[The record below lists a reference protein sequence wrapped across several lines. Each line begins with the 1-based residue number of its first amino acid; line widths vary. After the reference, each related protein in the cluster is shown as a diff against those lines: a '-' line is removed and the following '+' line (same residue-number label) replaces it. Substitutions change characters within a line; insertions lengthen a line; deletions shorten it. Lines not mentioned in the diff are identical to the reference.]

1 MTTWR
6 PLAPEVVLVAAGEPD
21 PLPIALQDRVDRA
34 WNEARDKNATLFD
47 GGVFSH
53 HRIDM
58 DSQGRVIRVEGR
70 IVPYSRYL
78 ACRVDRDLGDEVG
91 LWVMGVT
98 GLLLCR
104 EGAVAGR
111 RSRTATGA
119 GELELAPAG
128 TIGRSDVREGAI
140 DVRRCILAELDEEL
154 GLAATDLSEMPEP
167 FALVEDAAVRV
178 ADVALWMRSPLPF
191 GQIAAIHREQPG
203 REYDRL
209 RLVRRS
215 GSELRLL
222 MPTSLAAM
230 DAADGLLRG
239 VSLGGPGGTP
249 GNRGIISGA
258 APAEPSASLEDTS

>member
-6 PLAPEVVLVAAGEPD
+6 PLSPEVVLVAAGEPD

-53 HRIDM
+53 HRVDM
-58 DSQGRVIRVEGR
+58 DSQGRVIRIEGR
-70 IVPYSRYL
+70 MVPYSRYL
-78 ACRVDRDLGDEVG
+78 ACRVDGDLGDELG

-98 GLLLCR
+98 GLLLCL

-128 TIGRSDVREGAI
+128 TIGRSDVREGTI
-140 DVRRCILAELDEEL
+140 DVRRCILAELEEEV
-154 GLAATDLSEMPEP
+154 GLAAADLSEMPEP
-167 FALVEDAAVRV
+167 FALVEDEATRV
-178 ADVALWMRSPLPF
+178 ADVALWMRSLLPF
-191 GQIAAIHREQPG
+191 DQIAAIHGQQPG
-203 REYDRL
+203 REYDQL

-215 GSELRLL
+215 DSALRLL
-222 MPTSLAAM
+222 LPTSQALI
-230 DAADGLLRG
+230 DAAAGLLHG
-239 VSLGGPGGTP
+239 ASLGSLGGTP
-249 GNRGIISGA
+249 GNRGIISGV
-258 APAEPSASLEDTS
+258 APAEPSASLEDKS

>member
-6 PLAPEVVLVAAGEPD
+6 PLSPEVILVAAGEPE
-21 PLPIALQDRVDRA
+21 PLPIALQMRVDRA
-34 WNEARDKNATLFD
+34 WNEARDQNATLFD

-53 HRIDM
+53 HRVDL
-58 DSQGRVIRVEGR
+58 DSEGRVIRVEGR

-98 GLLLCR
+98 GLLLCL

-154 GLAATDLSEMPEP
+154 GLAVADLSEMPEP
-167 FALVEDAAVRV
+167 FALVEDEAARV
-178 ADVALWMRSPLPF
+178 ADVALWIRSRLPF
-191 GQIAAIHREQPG
+191 DQIAAIHRQQPG
-203 REYDRL
+203 REYDQL
-209 RLVRRS
+209 RLVRMS
-215 GSELRLL
+215 PSESSLL
-222 MPTSLAAM
+222 MPTSQALLAA
-230 DAADGLLRG
+230 AAGLLRG
-239 VSLGGPGGTP
+239 VSLGSPGGTP
-249 GNRGIISGA
+249 RNRGIISEA
-258 APAEPSASLEDTS
+258 APAEPSASLEDKS